1 MLSSEQVD
9 WVTKD
14 LRHLTVGWRAV
25 LVPSRPPVQLLR
37 VPGWAQQTREEQ
49 VEQVT
54 WREVVEGLVQVAVQ
68 AVVLLVVFEV
78 GVAGGHQMSRPRCR
92 DGRKLGC
99 GGRRASGLKELANSY
114 RSRSRVRRAQRFAVA
129 FSLDQLVALRR
140 WCPRRSP
147 ALRGQRFRRHEL
159 GRELFVDLAMSVC
172 PTSPSFRESAQR
184 NSCSEGYSEFGRE
197 CEVGWWTGKGMNW
210 IGRKVVRFR

>member
-25 LVPSRPPVQLLR
+25 LVPSRPPVQLL
-37 VPGWAQQTREEQ
+37 QQTREVQ

-54 WREVVEGLVQVAVQ
+54 WWEVVEGLVQVAVQ

-99 GGRRASGLKELANSY
+99 GGRRAAGRRPPTRCRGERRR
-114 RSRSRVRRAQRFAVA
+114 RSRGSAAR
-129 FSLDQLVALRR
+129 LV
-140 WCPRRSP
+140 
-147 ALRGQRFRRHEL
+147 
-159 GRELFVDLAMSVC
+159 
-172 PTSPSFRESAQR
+172 
-184 NSCSEGYSEFGRE
+184 
-197 CEVGWWTGKGMNW
+197 
-210 IGRKVVRFR
+210 

>member
-1 MLSSEQVD
+1 MVVVEAGLGVECQ
-9 WVTKD
+9 
-14 LRHLTVGWRAV
+14 RHLTVGWRAV
-25 LVPSRPPVQLLR
+25 LVPSRPPVQFLR

-49 VEQVT
+49 EEQVT
-54 WREVVEGLVQVAVQ
+54 WWEVVEGLVQVAVQ

-78 GVAGGHQMSRPRCR
+78 GVAGGHQMIRPRCR

-99 GGRRASGLKELANSY
+99 GGLRAFGLKELANSY
-114 RSRSRVRRAQRFAVA
+114 RSRSRVRRALRFAVA
-129 FSLDQLVALRR
+129 FSPDQLVALRR

-147 ALRGQRFRRHEL
+147 ALQGQRFRRREL
-159 GRELFVDLAMSVC
+159 GRELFVDLEMSVC

-184 NSCSEGYSEFGRE
+184 NSCSAGYSEFGKE

>member
-1 MLSSEQVD
+1 M
-9 WVTKD
+9 TKD

-54 WREVVEGLVQVAVQ
+54 CWEVVEGLVQVAVQ

-99 GGRRASGLKELANSY
+99 GGRRASRLKE
-114 RSRSRVRRAQRFAVA
+114 
-129 FSLDQLVALRR
+129 
-140 WCPRRSP
+140 
-147 ALRGQRFRRHEL
+147 
-159 GRELFVDLAMSVC
+159 
-172 PTSPSFRESAQR
+172 
-184 NSCSEGYSEFGRE
+184 EGEAEGNE
-197 CEVGWWTGKGMNW
+197 EGEGEEQGKMCKGIKGGTGTK
-210 IGRKVVRFR
+210 

>member
-92 DGRKLGC
+92 DGRKLGR
-99 GGRRASGLKELANSY
+99 GGRSASGLAELSSSF
-114 RSRSRVRRAQRFAVA
+114 RSRSRVWRAQRSAMA
-129 FSLDQLVALRR
+129 FSLDQLVALWRR
-140 WCPRRSP
+140 CPRRGP
-147 ALRGQRFRRHEL
+147 ALQGQRFRQCEL
-159 GRELFVDLAMSVC
+159 GRKLFVVLARSVC
-172 PTSPSFRESAQR
+172 PTSTSFRKSAQM
-184 NSCSEGYSEFGRE
+184 NSCSEGCSELGRE
-197 CEVGWWTGKGMNW
+197 CEVGWWTWTGM
-210 IGRKVVRFR
+210 I

>member
-1 MLSSEQVD
+1 M
-9 WVTKD
+9 
-14 LRHLTVGWRAV
+14 
-25 LVPSRPPVQLLR
+25 
-37 VPGWAQQTREEQ
+37 EEQ
-49 VEQVT
+49 VEHVT
-54 WREVVEGLVQVAVQ
+54 RRGVVEGLVLVAAQ

-99 GGRRASGLKELANSY
+99 GGRRASRLKELANSY

-129 FSLDQLVALRR
+129 FSLDQLVALRM

-147 ALRGQRFRRHEL
+147 ALQGQRFRWHEL
-159 GRELFVDLAMSVC
+159 GRELFADLAMSVC
-172 PTSPSFRESAQR
+172 PILPSFRESAQR
-184 NSCSEGYSEFGRE
+184 NSCSEGCSELGRE

>member
-54 WREVVEGLVQVAVQ
+54 WWEVVEGLVQVAVQ

-99 GGRRASGLKELANSY
+99 GGRRASRLK
-114 RSRSRVRRAQRFAVA
+114 
-129 FSLDQLVALRR
+129 
-140 WCPRRSP
+140 
-147 ALRGQRFRRHEL
+147 
-159 GRELFVDLAMSVC
+159 
-172 PTSPSFRESAQR
+172 
-184 NSCSEGYSEFGRE
+184 
-197 CEVGWWTGKGMNW
+197 
-210 IGRKVVRFR
+210 